1 MAQNFTTMPTKYVNF
16 SIGLII
22 QSDVIDAKIDLIF
35 YQFRRTFYIV
45 FVLPILSMMVFT
57 FFIGNA

>member
-1 MAQNFTTMPTKYVNF
+1 M
-16 SIGLII
+16 
-22 QSDVIDAKIDLIF
+22 IDAKIDRIF

-57 FFIGNA
+57 FFIGNGYAHIALTKPVA

>member
-1 MAQNFTTMPTKYVNF
+1 MPTKYVNF